1 MRIAIVGAGGH
12 GKVVADAILARGAD
26 HLAGFLDDDPS
37 LWGGTHFDFPVLGP
51 TDSWQTHSIDA
62 IVVGIGENMARKRQF
77 DKLKAAGAKLAT
89 VVHPRTTLGKGVV
102 LGEGVVAF
110 AHAVVNADTHIGA
123 NAILNTASTVDHD
136 CVIGAHCHLAPGVR
150 IAGDVTLGDGVF
162 AGIGAVVIPGLSIGS
177 WSVIGAGAVVI
188 RDAPEGAKLVGVPAK
203 AV

>member
-12 GKVVADAILARGAD
+12 GKVVADAILARNAD
-26 HLAGFLDDDPS
+26 HLAGFLDDDSS
-37 LWGGTHFDFPVLGP
+37 LWGRTHFGFPILGP

-89 VVHPRTTLGKGVV
+89 VVHPQATLGKGVV

-110 AHAVVNADTHIGA
+110 AHVVVNPDTHVGA
-123 NAILNTASTVDHD
+123 NTILNTASTVDHD

-150 IAGDVTLGDGVF
+150 IAGEVTLGEGVF
-162 AGIGAVVIPGLSIGS
+162 AGIGAVVIPGLSIGR

-188 RDAPEGAKLVGVPAK
+188 RDAAESAKLVGVPAK

>member
-12 GKVVADAILARGAD
+12 GKVIADAVLACGTD
-26 HLAGFLDDDPS
+26 NLAGFLDDDSS
-37 LWGGTHFDFPVLGP
+37 LWGRTHFGFPVLGP

-89 VVHPRTTLGKGVV
+89 VVHPSATFGKGVV
-102 LGEGVVAF
+102 VDDGVVAF
-110 AHAVVNADTHIGA
+110 AQVVVNPNTHIGA
-123 NAILNTASTVDHD
+123 NTILNTASTVDHD

-150 IAGDVTLGDGVF
+150 IAGDVALGEGVF
-162 AGIGAVVIPGLSIGS
+162 AGIGAVVIPGISIGP

-188 RDAPEGAKLVGVPAK
+188 RGAAEGAKLVGVPAK

>member
-37 LWGGTHFDFPVLGP
+37 LLGGTHFGFPVLGP
-51 TDSWQTHSIDA
+51 TDSWQSHSIDA
-62 IVVGIGENMARKRQF
+62 IVVGIGENMARKRHF

-89 VVHPRTTLGKGVV
+89 VVHPRATLGKGVA

-110 AHAVVNADTHIGA
+110 AHVVVNPDTHVGV
-123 NAILNTASTVDHD
+123 NTILNTASTVDHD

-150 IAGDVTLGDGVF
+150 IAGDVTLGEGVF
-162 AGIGAVVIPGLSIGS
+162 AGIGAVVIPGISVGA
-177 WSVIGAGAVVI
+177 WSVIGASAVVI
-188 RDAPEGAKLVGVPAK
+188 RDAAEGAKLIGVPAK
-203 AV
+203 PV